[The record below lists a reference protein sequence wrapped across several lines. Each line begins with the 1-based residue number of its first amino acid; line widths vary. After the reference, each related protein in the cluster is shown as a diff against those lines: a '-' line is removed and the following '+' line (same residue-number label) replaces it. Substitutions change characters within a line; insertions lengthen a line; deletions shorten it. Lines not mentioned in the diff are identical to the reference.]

1 MLPVYR
7 LAALGTFLTV
17 LEDNPSEIV
26 SAAIGML
33 SSLSKG
39 GMKFREIPT
48 PIPMVIASEHKQTTK
63 VERTKYFFIFL

>member
-1 MLPVYR
+1 
-7 LAALGTFLTV
+7 
-17 LEDNPSEIV
+17 
-26 SAAIGML
+26 ML